1 MSDITTVPTLIY
13 KAIAKVRTRRS
24 NRPALIGVGGA
35 QGSGK
40 STACWMLEAANRG
53 RFAHFSM
60 DDVYLTQAERAAL
73 AADVHPLLIT
83 RGPPGTHDLDLADST
98 IAKLETPGGATT
110 PLPRFDKARDDR
122 EPEDQWPVFRGLP
135 EAILVDGWCMGA
147 KPLDPASLATPINAL
162 EESEDGDGCWRSFIA
177 ERLGD
182 DYQTFFDSF
191 DVLIYLRAPTWD
203 IVRSWR
209 GEQEEKLRGRALTA
223 GENAALDR
231 FVMHYERVTRAM
243 LEGAHA
249 ARYVAHL
256 DGGRNVTR
264 IEERT

>member
-1 MSDITTVPTLIY
+1 MSITDVPDLIY
-13 KAIAKVRTRRS
+13 EAIAKVRTRRS

-53 RFAHFSM
+53 RIAHFSM
-60 DDVYLTQAERAAL
+60 DDVYLSQTARAAL
-73 AADVHPLLIT
+73 AAEVHPLLIT
-83 RGPPGTHDLDLADST
+83 RGPPGTHDLDLADRT
-98 IAKLETPGGATT
+98 IQSLETPQGART
-110 PLPRFDKARDDR
+110 PLPRFDKATDDR
-122 EPEDQWPVFRGLP
+122 ATEDQWPVFKGLP

-147 KPLDPASLATPINAL
+147 KPLDTASLKTPINAL
-162 EESEDGDGCWRSFIA
+162 EESEDGDGRWRSFIA
-177 ERLGD
+177 DRLSD
-182 DYQTFFDSF
+182 DYQTFFEGF
-191 DVLIYLRAPTWD
+191 DVLIYLKAPTWD

-249 ARYVAHL
+249 AQYVAHL

-264 IEERT
+264 IEERA